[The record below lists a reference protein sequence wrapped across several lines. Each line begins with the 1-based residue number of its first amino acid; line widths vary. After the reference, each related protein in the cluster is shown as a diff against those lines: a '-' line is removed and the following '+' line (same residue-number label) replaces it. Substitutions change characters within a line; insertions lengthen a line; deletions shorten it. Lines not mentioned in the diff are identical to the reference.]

1 MADDTQKLILQL
13 KARGVTLTKA
23 QLKSLNA
30 TVGSTKAGMLAM
42 GTAIAGATIA
52 IVALGK
58 AFTTVVKIGKEFE
71 QSMANLK
78 AISGATNSEMLKL
91 ESTAKKLGASTKFT
105 ASEVGA
111 LQTEFAK
118 LGFTVQDI
126 ENATEATLAL
136 ASATGAD
143 LATSAEVAG
152 QTVRGFGLNADQT
165 AKVADIMAL
174 SFSRSAL
181 DMRKF
186 TDSMKFVAPIAKMAN
201 FEMSET
207 TAVLGVLANAGIDGS
222 LAGTALRTIFLEL
235 SNESSKLQKAMG
247 GGVDSLEELVVGFQR
262 LKDDG
267 VTTEEMLKMVN
278 KRAVS
283 AFSILLDGTD
293 TLTELGEAFEDAG
306 GSAERMANIQLESLQ
321 GKMTIL
327 NSAFQGFSIAIFEH
341 MEKPLKEIT
350 DSTTEFLQ
358 TMTRMIEIPLSESLE
373 EQKDDFISLIGVL
386 NDANTSESS
395 RVKII
400 EKLETIYPEY
410 LNNLDLE
417 KATLEEIAD
426 MQEKA
431 TQSMLD
437 NISQQKFKEQ
447 LDENQRKQSEAL
459 SLLFDIETQGIE
471 SVSNATRGLTG
482 DLARIHEPVK
492 QQFIDSLK
500 ESSEGLELERE
511 QILKNKKAFEDF
523 LESRLNAENEN
534 IDTIGGESVEDFG
547 RQTGESEDVFSSGE
561 TEESHIH
568 LQIIEN
574 RKQAQLLADK
584 EVADARKKFSEDRE
598 TDLFKQAQAIAF
610 EAEQQEKIITLDA
623 KGNEQVHQFSR
634 DEIDLIAQ
642 KLDAGLGYVEA
653 VQTALE
659 ESGIEGVRVFTEE
672 SHDAELEQMAERL
685 ETTQEFVNQMGDV
698 VGQFTENRIN
708 GIKAQHKTAIK
719 AIDDEEKA
727 EMIALKKSTA
737 FQRANT
743 DQRKL
748 MEDELKAK
756 FEERREAEKASSN
769 RAIKRQFEAKQ
780 IAERANI
787 VMATATAVMNAVR
800 DNPMGFGLPGSAF
813 ALAQG
818 AIQLATVNAQQA
830 PTMALGGMI
839 GGSLHSAG
847 GTPVMAE
854 QGEFIMN
861 RQAVENIGADRLDR
875 INQGD
880 GSGGMV
886 INVQGN
892 VMTDEFVESTLV
904 EKLRESIRRGE
915 VLS

>member
-42 GTAIAGATIA
+42 GTAIAGATVA

-91 ESTAKKLGASTKFT
+91 ENTAKKLGASTKFT

-126 ENATEATLAL
+126 QNATEATLAL

-152 QTVRGFGLNADQT
+152 QTVRGFGLDADQT
-165 AKVADIMAL
+165 AKIADIMAL

-247 GGVDSLEELVVGFQR
+247 GGVDSLEELVAGFQR

-306 GSAERMANIQLESLQ
+306 GSAERMANIQLDSLE

-341 MEKPLKEIT
+341 MEQPLKDAT
-350 DSTTEFLQ
+350 DSLTGFFQ
-358 TMTRMIEIPLSESLE
+358 AMTGIIETPLSESLE
-373 EQKDDFISLIGVL
+373 EQRQELNFLLSVL
-386 NDANTSESS
+386 SNVNTSEHT
-395 RVKII
+395 RLKVIQDI
-400 EKLETIYPEY
+400 QDTYPEFIS
-410 LNNLDLE
+410 NINLE
-417 KATLEEIAD
+417 KASLRD
-426 MQEKA
+426 LNSLQEDA
-431 TQSMLD
+431 NQNLVD
-437 NISQQKFKEQ
+437 RIIQQKFKEE
-447 LDENQRKQSEAL
+447 LDANDAQMMEELALLHTAEIGNLADLGIHLNAIATTFGAEESIRANLVRAQEIRIQRLKDERVEIENNITS
-459 SLLFDIETQGIE
+459 
-471 SVSNATRGLTG
+471 
-482 DLARIHEPVK
+482 
-492 QQFIDSLK
+492 
-500 ESSEGLELERE
+500 
-511 QILKNKKAFEDF
+511 FEDF
-523 LESRLNAENEN
+523 LQARLNANNE
-534 IDTIGGESVEDFG
+534 DVDMIGGESVEDFG
-547 RQTGESEDVFSSGE
+547 RQTGESEEVFSSDE
-561 TEESHIH
+561 SEESHIH

-574 RKQAQLLADK
+574 RKQAQLQAEK
-584 EVADARKKFSEDRE
+584 EVADARKKFAQDRE
-598 TDLFKQAQAIAF
+598 ADLFKQAQAIAF

-659 ESGIEGVRVFTEE
+659 ESGIEGVRVFTDEA
-672 SHDAELEQMAERL
+672 HDAELEQMAQRL

-708 GIKAQHKTAIK
+708 GIRAQHKTAIK

-727 EMIALKKSTA
+727 EMLALKKSTA

-769 RAIKRQFEAKQ
+769 RAIKRQFEVKQ

-880 GSGGMV
+880 GAGGMV

>member
-42 GTAIAGATIA
+42 GTAIAGATVA

-78 AISGATNSEMLKL
+78 AISGATNSEMLQL
-91 ESTAKKLGASTKFT
+91 ENTAKKLGASTKFT

-118 LGFTVQDI
+118 LGFTVKDI
-126 ENATEATLAL
+126 QNATEATLAL

-152 QTVRGFGLNADQT
+152 QTVRGFGLDADQT
-165 AKVADIMAL
+165 AKIADIMAL

-247 GGVDSLEELVVGFQR
+247 GGVDSLEELVAGFQR

-306 GSAERMANIQLESLQ
+306 GSAERMANIQLDSLE

-341 MEKPLKEIT
+341 MEQPLKDAT
-350 DSTTEFLQ
+350 DSLTGFFQ
-358 TMTRMIEIPLSESLE
+358 AMTGIIETPLSESLE
-373 EQKDDFISLIGVL
+373 EQRQELNFLLSVL
-386 NDANTSESS
+386 SNVNTSEHT
-395 RVKII
+395 RLKVIQDI
-400 EKLETIYPEY
+400 QDTYPEFIS
-410 LNNLDLE
+410 NINLE
-417 KATLEEIAD
+417 KASLRD
-426 MQEKA
+426 LNSLQEDA
-431 TQSMLD
+431 NQNLVD
-437 NISQQKFKEQ
+437 RIVQQKFKEE
-447 LDENQRKQSEAL
+447 LDANDAKMMEELALLHTAEIGNLADLGIHLQTIATTFGAEESIRANLVRAQEIRIQRLKDERVEIENNITS
-459 SLLFDIETQGIE
+459 
-471 SVSNATRGLTG
+471 
-482 DLARIHEPVK
+482 
-492 QQFIDSLK
+492 
-500 ESSEGLELERE
+500 
-511 QILKNKKAFEDF
+511 FEDF
-523 LESRLNAENEN
+523 LQARINANNE
-534 IDTIGGESVEDFG
+534 DVDMIGGESVEDFG
-547 RQTGESEDVFSSGE
+547 RQTGESEEFVSPDES
-561 TEESHIH
+561 EESHIF
-568 LQIIEN
+568 LQMIED
-574 RKQAQLLADK
+574 RKQAQLQAEK
-584 EVADARKKFSEDRE
+584 EVADARRKFAQDRE
-598 TDLFKQAQAIAF
+598 ADLFKQAQAIAF

-672 SHDAELEQMAERL
+672 AHEAELEQMAERL

-708 GIKAQHKTAIK
+708 GIRAQHKTAIK

-727 EMIALKKSTA
+727 EMLALKKSTA

-743 DQRKL
+743 EQRKL

-769 RAIKRQFEAKQ
+769 RAIKRQFEVKQ

-880 GSGGMV
+880 GTGGMV